1 MNNNESELTVITRAK
16 ELSIYILTVTDKSPK
31 KFRFTLVS
39 RLQGYSLDIIENLY
53 MANQIRLVKSIS
65 DDEINRR
72 KAYQDKAMTMCRL
85 LGYMAMVA
93 REISC
98 ILPKQH
104 EIIANKII
112 EVQKLPYSWQ
122 QSDIKRLSYRE

>member
-31 KFRFTLVS
+31 KFRFTLIS

-93 REISC
+93 REVSC

-104 EIIANKII
+104 EIIANKIM
-112 EVQKLPYSWQ
+112 EVQKLLYSWQ
-122 QSDIKRLSYRE
+122 QSDIKRVSYRK